1 MKFKDTTCNTAKI
14 ECHDGIMAGG
24 TRLIPYMGIQVV
36 SVASFSIFLNL
47 SPTSATELR
56 GLADKA
62 EKDWADWEA
71 FKVYQEN
78 ANPEPAMPGD
88 CAEDARFLGQTPMPF

>member
-1 MKFKDTTCNTAKI
+1 MKFENATCNIANI
-14 ECHDGIMAGG
+14 ECHDGIITGG
-24 TRLIPYMGIQVV
+24 TRLAPYMGINIV
-36 SVASFSIFLNL
+36 SVASCSIFLEL
-47 SPTSATELR
+47 SPTSAAELR
-56 GLADKA
+56 ELADKA
-62 EKDWADWEA
+62 EKDWTDWEA